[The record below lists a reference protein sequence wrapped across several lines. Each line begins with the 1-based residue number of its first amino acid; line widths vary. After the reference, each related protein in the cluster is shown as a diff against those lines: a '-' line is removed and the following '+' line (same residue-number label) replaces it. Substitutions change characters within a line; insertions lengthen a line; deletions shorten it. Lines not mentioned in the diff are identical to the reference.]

1 MNAVHFFLRL
11 TVFKSYFLL
20 LRALMTVGFLAVI
33 LSCNKPNLDLKATN
47 AGKDSVLLAE
57 SLFRQGM
64 RYKNTGSD
72 SLQWYA
78 QRLIRLGENREDDR
92 IIVNGKLLQAN
103 YEWRTANYIK
113 AMKVAVE
120 ALKRA
125 ENNTFTEVIP
135 TLYGLIGNLHKENEN
150 YPLALKA
157 AEKGIRAATFIK
169 DTVQMIK
176 IMLNRAMF
184 THSYGMRKH
193 DPELRKEG
201 LNKYLEG
208 LKIAESSP
216 VYEQLRIPYYNNIS
230 QYYKIAGDYPEGL
243 RYGEK
248 AEALAKKYHQ
258 YLSLTYTYN
267 WLGEIYFYKGDH
279 AKGIH
284 YLKRALAITIAQH
297 APFRTAEIYKAL
309 YKCYHD
315 AGEAEKALHAF
326 TRSVMI
332 NDSLQLLRNT
342 KQIGRLQIEY
352 QTEKKD
358 ERIASLRL
366 INLEKTRTTG
376 VITVGM
382 ILFVLLSAFLYVQY
396 RGIRQRNLM
405 LADSNKKINEQSE
418 QLKFLM
424 KELHHRVKN
433 NLQIV
438 SSLLSLQSNHLAD
451 KDAQQAVKIGQQR
464 IEAMSLI
471 HRSLYQQDNPN
482 MVNMK
487 EYVTDLV
494 ESILQSF
501 GIDKNKFDLQ
511 LNIQIAEMDVDMA
524 LPLGLIINEW
534 VTNAF
539 KYAYKEV
546 SHPSLLLSLKKDQEI
561 QLEIKD
567 NGPGMTREA
576 WEKPMGSFGVKLV
589 KVLSRQLNAVC
600 DMESRNGTML
610 SLQIPLGLEKT
621 G

>member
-1 MNAVHFFLRL
+1 MNTVHFFLK
-11 TVFKSYFLL
+11 VAGFKSCSLL
-20 LRALMTVGFLAVI
+20 HSALMIVGLLMAM
-33 LSCNKPNLDLKATN
+33 LSCNKSDPDLKTTSSGN
-47 AGKDSVLLAE
+47 DSVLLAE
-57 SLFRQGM
+57 NLFRQGLH
-64 RYKNTGSD
+64 YKNTGSD

-78 QRLIRLGENREDDR
+78 QRLISLGENQKNDR

-120 ALKRA
+120 TLKKA
-125 ENNTFTEVIP
+125 EDNAFTKVIP
-135 TLYGLIGNLHKENEN
+135 TLSGLIGNLHKENEN

-157 AEKGIRAATFIK
+157 ADQGIRAATFIK

-201 LNKYLEG
+201 LNKYLGG

-216 VYEQLRIPYYNNIS
+216 AYEQLRIPYYNNIC
-230 QYYKIAGDYPEGL
+230 QYYKIAGDYPKGL
-243 RYGEK
+243 LYGEK

-258 YLSLTYTYN
+258 YFSLTYTYN
-267 WLGEIYFYKGDH
+267 WLGEIYFYSGDH

-284 YLKRALAITIAQH
+284 YLNRALDITIAQR

-315 AGEAEKALHAF
+315 AGNAGKAVDAF
-326 TRSVMI
+326 SRSVTI
-332 NDSLQLLRNT
+332 NDSLEVLKNT

-376 VITVGM
+376 TIAVGM

-396 RGIRQRNLM
+396 RGIRQRNRM
-405 LADSNKKINEQSE
+405 LANSNKKINEQSE

-501 GIDKNKFDLQ
+501 GIYKDKFDLQ
-511 LNIQIAEMDVDMA
+511 LNVQITEMDVDIA

-546 SHPSLLLSLKKDQEI
+546 QYPSLMLSLKKDREVM
-561 QLEIKD
+561 LEIKD

-589 KVLSRQLNAVC
+589 KALSRQLNGTC
-600 DMESRNGTML
+600 NMESRNGTL
-610 SLQIPLGLEKT
+610 LNLQIPLRLEKAV
-621 G
+621 

>member
-11 TVFKSYFLL
+11 TVFKTCFLL
-20 LRALMTVGFLAVI
+20 LRVLMTVGSLMAM
-33 LSCNKPNLDLKATN
+33 LSCNKPNLDLKTTY
-47 AGKDSVLLAE
+47 AGRDSVLLAE
-57 SLFRQGM
+57 NLFRQGI

-78 QRLIRLGENREDDR
+78 QRLIRLGENQEDDR

-103 YEWRTANYIK
+103 YEWRTANYIR

-120 ALKRA
+120 TLRKA
-125 ENNTFTEVIP
+125 ENNAFTKVIP
-135 TLYGLIGNLHKENEN
+135 TLYGLIGNLYKENEN

-193 DPELRKEG
+193 DPELRKKG

-216 VYEQLRIPYYNNIS
+216 AYEQLRIPYYNNIS
-230 QYYKIAGDYPEGL
+230 QYYKIAGNYPKGL
-243 RYGEK
+243 LYGEK

-267 WLGEIYFYKGDH
+267 WLGEIYFYSGDRD
-279 AKGIH
+279 KGIH
-284 YLKRALAITIAQH
+284 YLNRALDITIAQH

-309 YKCYHD
+309 HKCYHD
-315 AGEAEKALHAF
+315 AGNAEKALDAF
-326 TRSVMI
+326 SRSVII

-366 INLEKTRTTG
+366 INLEKTRTAG
-376 VITVGM
+376 AITVGM
-382 ILFVLLSAFLYVQY
+382 ILFILLSAFLYVQY
-396 RGIRQRNLM
+396 RGIRQRNRM
-405 LADSNKKINEQSE
+405 LADNNKKINEQSE
-418 QLKFLM
+418 QLNFLM

-438 SSLLSLQSNHLAD
+438 SSLLSLQSNHLSD
-451 KDAQQAVKIGQQR
+451 QDAQQAVKIGQQR

-501 GIDKNKFDLQ
+501 GIDKDKFDLQ
-511 LNIQIAEMDVDMA
+511 LDVQITEMDVDRA

-546 SHPSLLLSLKKDQEI
+546 PYPSLMLSLKKDREI
-561 QLEIKD
+561 ILEIKD
-567 NGPGMTREA
+567 NGPGMTREE
-576 WEKPMGSFGVKLV
+576 WEKPRGSFGVKLV
-589 KVLSRQLNAVC
+589 KVLSRQLNGTC
-600 DMESRNGTML
+600 NMESRNGTL
-610 SLQIPLGLEKT
+610 LNLQIPVKLEKA